1 MAKKMTFASEYFAT
15 FVAPEQKHRDA
26 MSKATRKNP
35 DLIAA
40 AIIAVVTADIA
51 KAAVE
56 KGKNDAFKSALKHG
70 AGNGYGDF
78 SFLAE
83 REQRTHLTAAR
94 RLAERW
100 DVCGL
105 TQHGDLTEVVHA
117 HLQTITGNVA
127 SIAGINDALK
137 AEDKSGNS
145 DKAKETAVR
154 TDSEGEGDAAP
165 KAKRTKA
172 QFLDWVLRQYA
183 TEFDGADFFAD
194 LESGK
199 LDAAIDFDETIA
211 A

>member
-1 MAKKMTFASEYFAT
+1 A
-15 FVAPEQKHRDA
+15 
-26 MSKATRKNP
+26 
-35 DLIAA
+35 
-40 AIIAVVTADIA
+40 A
-51 KAAVE
+51 KAKVE

-70 AGNGYGDF
+70 AGGDF
-78 SFLAE
+78 SYLAE
-83 REQRTHLTAAR
+83 REQRTHLTAGR

-100 DVCGL
+100 DVCEL
-105 TQHGDLTEVVHA
+105 TQHSDLTEVVHA

-137 AEDKSGNS
+137 AEESKA
-145 DKAKETAVR
+145 DKAKAAPTSTAS
-154 TDSEGEGDAAP
+154 DSEGDSDAAP

>member
-1 MAKKMTFASEYFAT
+1 MAKKITFASEYFAT

-40 AIIAVVTADIA
+40 AIIAIVEADAA
-51 KAAVE
+51 KAKVE

-70 AGNGYGDF
+70 AGGDF
-78 SFLAE
+78 SYLAE
-83 REQRTHLTAAR
+83 REQRTHLTAGR

-100 DVCGL
+100 DVCEL
-105 TQHGDLTEVVHA
+105 TQHSDLTEVVHA

-137 AEDKSGNS
+137 AEDKTGIPMP
-145 DKAKETAVR
+145 KETADAADAA
-154 TDSEGEGDAAP
+154 DSDADADAAP
-165 KAKRTKA
+165 KTKRTKA
-172 QFLDWVLRQYA
+172 QFLQWVIRQYA

-199 LDAAIDFDETIA
+199 LAAAIDFDETVA

>member
-1 MAKKMTFASEYFAT
+1 MAKKITFASEYFNT

-40 AIIAVVTADIA
+40 AIIAIVEADAA
-51 KAAVE
+51 KAKVE

-70 AGNGYGDF
+70 AGGDF
-78 SFLAE
+78 SYLAE
-83 REQRTHLTAAR
+83 REQRTHLTAGR

-100 DVCGL
+100 DVCEL
-105 TQHGDLTEVVHA
+105 TQHSDLTEVVHA

-137 AEDKSGNS
+137 AEDKTGIPMP
-145 DKAKETAVR
+145 KETADAA
-154 TDSEGEGDAAP
+154 DSDADAAP
-165 KAKRTKA
+165 KTKRTKVE
-172 QFLDWVLRQYA
+172 FLAWVLRQYA

-199 LDAAIDFDETIA
+199 LDAAIDFDETVA

>member
-1 MAKKMTFASEYFAT
+1 MAKKITFASEYFAT

-40 AIIAVVTADIA
+40 AIIAIVEADAA
-51 KAAVE
+51 KAKVE

-70 AGNGYGDF
+70 AGGDF
-78 SFLAE
+78 SYLAE
-83 REQRTHLTAAR
+83 REQRTHLTAGR

-100 DVCGL
+100 DVCEL
-105 TQHGDLTEVVHA
+105 TQHSDLTEVVHA

-137 AEDKSGNS
+137 AEESKA
-145 DKAKETAVR
+145 DKAKAAPTSTAS
-154 TDSEGEGDAAP
+154 DSEGDSDAAP

>member
-1 MAKKMTFASEYFAT
+1 MAKKITFASEYFNT

-40 AIIAVVTADIA
+40 AIIAIVEADAA
-51 KAAVE
+51 KAKVE

-70 AGNGYGDF
+70 AGGDF
-78 SFLAE
+78 SYLAE
-83 REQRTHLTAAR
+83 REQRTHLTAGR

-100 DVCGL
+100 DVCEL
-105 TQHGDLTEVVHA
+105 TQHSDLTEVVHA

-137 AEDKSGNS
+137 AEDKTGIPMP
-145 DKAKETAVR
+145 KETAA
-154 TDSEGEGDAAP
+154 TDSEGEGEGDAAP

-199 LDAAIDFDETIA
+199 LDAAIDFDETVA

>member
-40 AIIAVVTADIA
+40 AIIAIVEADAA
-51 KAAVE
+51 KAKVE

-70 AGNGYGDF
+70 AGGDF
-78 SFLAE
+78 SYLAE
-83 REQRTHLTAAR
+83 REQRTHLTAGR

-100 DVCGL
+100 DVCEL
-105 TQHGDLTEVVHA
+105 TQHSDLTEVVHA

-137 AEDKSGNS
+137 AEDKSGIP
-145 DKAKETAVR
+145 APKEAAA
-154 TDSEGEGDAAP
+154 TDSEGEGEADAAP

-199 LDAAIDFDETIA
+199 LDAAIDFDETVA